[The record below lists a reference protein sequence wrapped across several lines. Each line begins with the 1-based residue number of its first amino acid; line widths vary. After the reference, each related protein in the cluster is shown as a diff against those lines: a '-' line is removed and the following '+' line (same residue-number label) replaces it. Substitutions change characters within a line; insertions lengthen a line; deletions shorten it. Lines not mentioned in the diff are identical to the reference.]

1 MSAFL
6 RFLKLTSYD
15 VLNEQLS
22 QVRAKAK
29 DSRDEIRQKGYETL
43 ATLNPMTDGVKI
55 IEVMKDVQ
63 LQLDKIHYAER
74 MLLEYSSNVKQ

>member
-74 MLLEYSSNVKQ
+74 MLLEYTSNVKQ